1 MDTALKKMLAF
12 GKTRHLELAAL
23 KDARSGYLHPGKTTV
38 TFGNGSL
45 PIIEA
50 RDKTSAKLRHL
61 CKGMGLAALV
71 HCLDRCSLMHSEGV
85 RFEVPVR
92 VRSSGR
98 SDFANSA
105 ENFDHS
111 TGIKRTIK
119 PEEFGG
125 DGQP

>member
-1 MDTALKKMLAF
+1 MSFDFDFHTHPGMDAALKKMLTF

-45 PIIEA
+45 PIIKP
-50 RDKTSAKLRHL
+50 RDKASAELCHL
-61 CKGMGLAALV
+61 CKGMRLAALI
-71 HCLDRCSLMHSEGV
+71 HCLDRRSLVHSESV

-98 SDFANSA
+98 RFR
-105 ENFDHS
+105 
-111 TGIKRTIK
+111 K
-119 PEEFGG
+119 
-125 DGQP
+125 